1 MKKTFFSHDKNFYA
15 ALFPLLIIISLQ
27 NLISYSVNMADN
39 IMLGAYSQNAL
50 SGAALV
56 NQVFFLIQQAAV
68 VIGDGLVVIASQYWG
83 QKRIKP
89 IRQITGMVLKIA
101 LGLGIF
107 LIILCS
113 LFPEAILGFFTS
125 DTTILAEAGS
135 YLQIIKYTFLLYL
148 ATQVL
153 LSALR
158 SVETVRI
165 AFVISCVSL
174 VVNVSINYTLIYGRF
189 GFPELGIQGAA
200 IGTMISRCLEFFIVF
215 IYVIKI
221 DKKLKLF
228 SDKAVF
234 HIDKLLRSDY
244 IKVAVP
250 VFVSGMLWAISV
262 PMQTAI
268 LGHLSSHLSSDAI
281 AANSVASTFYQY
293 MKVVVLAMS
302 SASSVMMGKAVGKGN
317 LDEAKAAARTLSV
330 LDVGVGIIL
339 GAILYF
345 TKDFLLAQYT
355 LNPTAAQL
363 AEQLIIIMAV
373 VMVGM
378 AYQMPV
384 GSGIIRGA
392 GDAKFSLYVNMI
404 STWGI
409 VLPLSLAAAFWWK
422 WPIPAVVI
430 CLQSDQI
437 FKGLPIFLRFRSY
450 KWIHKLTRDK

>member
-83 QKRIKP
+83 QKRMEP

-101 LGLGIF
+101 FCLGIF
-107 LIILCS
+107 LILLCS
-113 LFPEAILGFFTS
+113 LFPGAILGFFTS
-125 DTTILAEAGS
+125 DTAILSEAES

-148 ATQVL
+148 VTQVL

-189 GFPELGIQGAA
+189 GFPELGIRGAA
-200 IGTMISRCLEFFIVF
+200 IGTMISRCLEFLIVF

-244 IKVAVP
+244 VKVAVP
-250 VFVSGMLWAISV
+250 VFISGMLWAISV

-268 LGHLSSHLSSDAI
+268 LGHLSSDAI

-302 SASSVMMGKAVGKGN
+302 SASSVMMGKAVGKGD
-317 LDEAKAAARTLSV
+317 LDEVKAAARTL
-330 LDVGVGIIL
+330 
-339 GAILYF
+339 GAVLYF

-355 LNPTAAQL
+355 LSPTATQL
-363 AEQLIIIMAV
+363 AEQLIIIMAI

-392 GDAKFSLYVNMI
+392 GDTKFSLYVNMI

-409 VLPLSLAAAFWWK
+409 VLPLSLSAAFWWK